1 LGIAGLDALDRQD
14 EIFPTKPYSA
24 GRHSRT
30 VVGPT
35 LGLMDLDAL
44 LRRRRMHR
52 SFADRPLDP
61 EALERILARARRA
74 PSAGHTQGW
83 AFLVLEGADQV
94 AGFWEHASDP
104 TWRRAP
110 TWPGLLRAPVIVVPL
125 ASQDAYLARYS
136 EADKEAAGRATEAGW
151 PVPYWLIDTA
161 FATMLL
167 LLGVTEEGLGALFF
181 ALHGDIPRLLERFG
195 VPAGWQPLGAV
206 AIGWPDGADTAPGS
220 AARGRRAAEEV
231 VHRGRW

>member
-1 LGIAGLDALDRQD
+1 MCTAPGRAPCSYSSASRTASTTTPGWATSSAAPAVSTSRMRLLVSRSRSRKLGIAGLDALGQQD
-14 EIFPTKPYSA
+14 EIFRTKPYSA

-30 VVGPT
+30 VDRPT
-35 LGLMDLDAL
+35 LGPMDLDAL

-61 EALERILARARRA
+61 AALERILARARRA

-104 TWRRAP
+104 AWRRAP

-136 EADKEAAGRATEAGW
+136 EADKEATGRATEAAW
-151 PVPYWLIDTA
+151 PVPYWLVDTA
-161 FATMLL
+161 FAT
-167 LLGVTEEGLGALFF
+167 
-181 ALHGDIPRLLERFG
+181 
-195 VPAGWQPLGAV
+195 
-206 AIGWPDGADTAPGS
+206 
-220 AARGRRAAEEV
+220 
-231 VHRGRW
+231 